1 VRRYRRLFGFTRPYR
16 LAFAVGFVAAVVA
29 SALDGLTLV
38 LLIPVLRLLFG
49 AATVAPDA
57 ATLVERVIAGALSG
71 ILSDDP
77 RAALRTVVLVVL
89 AVVALKNVAV
99 YGAGVLSQYVQ
110 GGVARDLRTALHRRL
125 AALDVGY
132 FHRIRGGQ
140 LLSRVLSDADEARW
154 VVSEALI
161 GVLQNAAL
169 IAVYVGLLFALSW
182 RLTLVT
188 LAIAPLVVV
197 VLRPILRRIRHRIA
211 EALEDRGEVA
221 ALADETIQ
229 GIRVVKAYGGE
240 RHEHERFRD
249 AAQRYFDGVL
259 RAQRF
264 AMLASPVSETLGAAV
279 LTVLFLLGTQAAAT
293 PMLRPEVFVAFVTLS
308 LRLLPPVK
316 RLSQFPA
323 QAEQS
328 LAAADRL
335 FAVLDHP
342 PEDADDPRAV
352 RFPGLHHAIELRD
365 VWVRYDR
372 EAWVLRGVDLTIGKG
387 EMVALVGPSGAGK
400 STLADLLPRFVEP
413 GRGTV
418 LIDGVS
424 IRQYDRRSL
433 RRMLGIVDQHPVVF
447 NDTVRNN
454 IAYGDAAGA
463 AHEDIVAA
471 AVAANAHDFIMRLP
485 DGYDTVL
492 GERGMRLSGGERQRL
507 AIARAVLRDPPILIL
522 DEATAH
528 LDAAAERLVQEALA
542 RLSTNRTVLVIAHRL
557 ATVARADAIV
567 VLEDGRI
574 VERGTHRDLVA
585 SGGLYQRLHDLL
597 AGDADATPAALA
609 GGDA

>member
-1 VRRYRRLFGFTRPYR
+1 MRRYRRLFGFTRPYR

>member
-16 LAFAVGFVAAVVA
+16 LAFAVAFGAAVVA

-49 AATVAPDA
+49 AATVAPAA
-57 ATLVERVIAGALSG
+57 ATVVERAIAGALG
-71 ILSDDP
+71 GVVPADP
-77 RAALRTVVLVVL
+77 REALRTVVLVVL

-99 YGAGVLSQYVQ
+99 YVAGVLSQYVQ
-110 GGVARDLRTALHRRL
+110 GGVARDLRTALHRRM
-125 AALDVGY
+125 AELDVGY

-161 GVLQNAAL
+161 GALQNAAL
-169 IAVYVGLLFALSW
+169 IAVYVCLLFALSW
-182 RLTLVT
+182 RLTFVT
-188 LAIAPLVVV
+188 LAIAPVVV
-197 VLRPILRRIRHRIA
+197 LVLRPILRRIRHRIA

-240 RHEHERFRD
+240 RHEHERFRA
-249 AAQRYFDGVL
+249 AAQRYFAGVL

-316 RLSQFPA
+316 RLSQYPA
-323 QAEQS
+323 LAEQS

-342 PEDADDPRAV
+342 PEGADDPNAD
-352 RFPGLHHAIELRD
+352 RFPGLHHDLELRD
-365 VWVRYDR
+365 VWVRYDG
-372 EAWVLRGVDLTIGKG
+372 EEWVLRGVDLTIRKG
-387 EMVALVGPSGAGK
+387 AMVALVGPSGAGK
-400 STLADLLPRFVEP
+400 STLADLLPRFVDP
-413 GRGTV
+413 GRGAV

-433 RRMLGIVDQHPVVF
+433 RRSLGIVDQHPVVF

-463 AHEDIVAA
+463 PHEDVVAA
-471 AVAANAHDFIMRLP
+471 AVAANAHEFIMRLP
-485 DGYDTVL
+485 RGYDTVL

-528 LDAAAERLVQEALA
+528 LDAASERLVQEALA

-585 SGGLYQRLHDLL
+585 SGGLYQRLHELL
-597 AGDADATPAALA
+597 AGGTEPVSAAVAGDDA
-609 GGDA
+609 

>member
-71 ILSDDP
+71 VLSDDP

-125 AALDVGY
+125 AALDVAY

-342 PEDADDPRAV
+342 PEDADDPRAE

-485 DGYDTVL
+485 HGYDTVL

-597 AGDADATPAALA
+597 AGDADVPQAALA

>member
-1 VRRYRRLFGFTRPYR
+1 MRRYRRLFGFTGPYR
-16 LAFAVGFVAAVVA
+16 LAFAVAFGAAVIA

-49 AATVAPDA
+49 AAAVAPGA
-57 ATLVERVIAGALSG
+57 ATVVERVIAGALSG
-71 ILSDDP
+71 VMPADP
-77 RAALRTVVLVVL
+77 RGALRTVVLVVL

-99 YGAGVLSQYVQ
+99 YVAGVLSQYVQ
-110 GGVARDLRTALHRRL
+110 GGVARDLRTALHRRM
-125 AALDVGY
+125 AELDVGY
-132 FHRIRGGQ
+132 FHRIKGGQ
-140 LLSRVLSDADEARW
+140 LLGRVLSDADEARW

-161 GVLQNAAL
+161 GALQNAAL
-169 IAVYVGLLFALSW
+169 IAVYVCLLFALSW

-188 LAIAPLVVV
+188 LAIAPAVVL

-240 RHEHERFRD
+240 RHEHERFRA
-249 AAQRYFDGVL
+249 AAQRYFAGVL

-316 RLSQFPA
+316 RLSQYPA
-323 QAEQS
+323 LAEQS

-342 PEDADDPRAV
+342 PEGADDPSAD
-352 RFPGLHHAIELRD
+352 RFPGLHHDIELRD
-365 VWVRYDR
+365 VWVRYDG
-372 EAWVLRGVDLTIGKG
+372 EEWVLRGVDLTIRKG

-400 STLADLLPRFVEP
+400 STLADLLPRFVDP
-413 GRGTV
+413 ARGAV

-424 IRQYDRRSL
+424 IRRYDRRSL
-433 RRMLGIVDQHPVVF
+433 RRSLGIVDQHPVVF

-463 AHEDIVAA
+463 PHEDVVAA
-471 AVAANAHDFIMRLP
+471 AVAANAHDFVMRLP
-485 DGYDTVL
+485 RGYDTVL

-507 AIARAVLRDPPILIL
+507 AIARAVLRDPPILVL

-528 LDAAAERLVQEALA
+528 LDAASERLVQEALA

-585 SGGLYQRLHDLL
+585 SGGLYQRLHELL
-597 AGDADATPAALA
+597 AGGAEPVSAAVAGDDA
-609 GGDA
+609 

>member
-1 VRRYRRLFGFTRPYR
+1 VSRYRRLFGFTRPYR
-16 LAFAVGFVAAVVA
+16 PSFAIAFAAAVVA
-29 SALDGLTLV
+29 SVLDGLTLV
-38 LLIPVLRLLFG
+38 LLIPLLRLLFG
-49 AATVAPDA
+49 SGSIAPEGATP
-57 ATLVERVIAGALSG
+57 VERAMTWAMSG
-71 ILSDDP
+71 ILPVDP
-77 RAALRTVVLVVL
+77 GAALRTVVLVVL
-89 AVVALKNVAV
+89 AVVAIKNVAV
-99 YGAGVLSQYVQ
+99 YVAGVLSQYVQ
-110 GGVARDLRTALHRRL
+110 GSVARDLRTALHRRVPEF
-125 AALDVGY
+125 DVGY
-132 FHRIRGGQ
+132 FHRVKGGQ
-140 LLSRVLSDADEARW
+140 LLSRVLSDADEAKW

-161 GVLQNAAL
+161 TVLQNAAL
-169 IAVYVGLLFALSW
+169 IAVYVCLLFALSW

-188 LAIAPLVVV
+188 LAVAPLVVL
-197 VLRPILRRIRHRIA
+197 VLRPILRRIRVRIA

-221 ALADETIQ
+221 ALAVETIQ

-249 AAQRYFDGVL
+249 AAQRYFSGVL

-264 AMLASPVSETLGAAV
+264 AMLASPVSETLGAVV
-279 LTVLFLLGTQAAAT
+279 LTVLFLLGTQAAST

-316 RLSQFPA
+316 RLAQFPA
-323 QAEQS
+323 LAQQS

-335 FAVLDHP
+335 FEVLDQPAEH
-342 PEDADDPRAV
+342 ADDPDARS
-352 RFPGLHHAIELRD
+352 FPGLEQAIELRD

-372 EAWVLRGVDLTIGKG
+372 DEWVLRAVDLKIGKG
-387 EMVALVGPSGAGK
+387 EMVAVVGPSGAGK
-400 STLADLLPRFVEP
+400 STLADVLPRFVEP
-413 GRGTV
+413 SRGAV

-433 RRMLGIVDQHPVVF
+433 RRMMGIVDQHPVVF

-463 AHEDIVAA
+463 AHEDVVAA

-485 DGYDTVL
+485 QGYDTVL
-492 GERGMRLSGGERQRL
+492 GERGMCLSGGERQRL

-528 LDAAAERLVQEALA
+528 LDAASERLVQEALA

-567 VLEDGRI
+567 VLENGHI
-574 VERGTHRDLVA
+574 VERGTHRDLVT
-585 SGGLYQRLHDLL
+585 SGGLYQRLHELL
-597 AGDADATPAALA
+597 AGGAETVDAILA
-609 GGDA
+609 GDDA

>member
-71 ILSDDP
+71 VLSDDP

-240 RHEHERFRD
+240 RHEHERFRH

-342 PEDADDPRAV
+342 PEDADDPRAE

-471 AVAANAHDFIMRLP
+471 AVAANAHDFIMRL
-485 DGYDTVL
+485 
-492 GERGMRLSGGERQRL
+492 

-597 AGDADATPAALA
+597 AGDADVPQAALA

>member
-71 ILSDDP
+71 VLSDDP

-240 RHEHERFRD
+240 RHEHERFRH

-342 PEDADDPRAV
+342 PEDADDPRAE

-597 AGDADATPAALA
+597 AGDADVPQAALA

>member
-1 VRRYRRLFGFTRPYR
+1 
-16 LAFAVGFVAAVVA
+16 
-29 SALDGLTLV
+29 
-38 LLIPVLRLLFG
+38 
-49 AATVAPDA
+49 
-57 ATLVERVIAGALSG
+57 
-71 ILSDDP
+71 
-77 RAALRTVVLVVL
+77 
-89 AVVALKNVAV
+89 
-99 YGAGVLSQYVQ
+99 
-110 GGVARDLRTALHRRL
+110 
-125 AALDVGY
+125 
-132 FHRIRGGQ
+132 
-140 LLSRVLSDADEARW
+140 
-154 VVSEALI
+154 
-161 GVLQNAAL
+161 
-169 IAVYVGLLFALSW
+169 
-182 RLTLVT
+182 
-188 LAIAPLVVV
+188 
-197 VLRPILRRIRHRIA
+197 
-211 EALEDRGEVA
+211 
-221 ALADETIQ
+221 
-229 GIRVVKAYGGE
+229 
-240 RHEHERFRD
+240 
-249 AAQRYFDGVL
+249 
-259 RAQRF
+259 
-264 AMLASPVSETLGAAV
+264 
-279 LTVLFLLGTQAAAT
+279 
-293 PMLRPEVFVAFVTLS
+293 
-308 LRLLPPVK
+308 
-316 RLSQFPA
+316 
-323 QAEQS
+323 
-328 LAAADRL
+328 
-335 FAVLDHP
+335 
-342 PEDADDPRAV
+342 
-352 RFPGLHHAIELRD
+352 
-365 VWVRYDR
+365 
-372 EAWVLRGVDLTIGKG
+372 
-387 EMVALVGPSGAGK
+387 
-400 STLADLLPRFVEP
+400 VEP

-597 AGDADATPAALA
+597 AGDADVPQAALA

>member
-1 VRRYRRLFGFTRPYR
+1 MRRYRRLLGFTRPYR
-16 LAFAVGFVAAVVA
+16 PAFAAGFVAAVVA
-29 SALDGLTLV
+29 SVLDGLTLV
-38 LLIPVLRLLFG
+38 LLIPLLRLLFG
-49 AATVAPDA
+49 AATVAPES
-57 ATLVERVIAGALSG
+57 ATLVERALTGALAG
-71 ILSDDP
+71 VLPADP
-77 RAALRTVVLVVL
+77 RAALRVVVLVVL
-89 AVVALKNVAV
+89 AVVAVKNVAV
-99 YGAGVLSQYVQ
+99 YLASVLSQYVQ
-110 GGVARDLRTALHRRL
+110 GGAARDLRTALHRRL
-125 AALDVGY
+125 AELNVGY
-132 FHRIRGGQ
+132 FHRVKSGQ

-161 GVLQNAAL
+161 AALQNAAL
-169 IAVYVGLLFALSW
+169 IAVYVCLLFALSW
-182 RLTLVT
+182 RLALVT
-188 LAIAPLVVV
+188 LAIVPLVALA
-197 VLRPILRRIRHRIA
+197 LRPILGRIRHRIT
-211 EALEDRGEVA
+211 EALQDRGEVA
-221 ALADETIQ
+221 ALAEETIQ

-240 RHEHERFRD
+240 RHEHQRFRE
-249 AAQRYFDGVL
+249 AAQRYFSGVL

-279 LTVLFLLGTQAAAT
+279 LTVLFLLGTQVVST

-323 QAEQS
+323 LAEQS

-342 PEDADDPRAV
+342 AEDADDPTAG
-352 RFPGLHHAIELRD
+352 RFPGLRHSIELRD

-372 EAWVLRGVDLTIGKG
+372 EEWVLRGVDLTIRTG
-387 EMVALVGPSGAGK
+387 EIVALVGPSGAGK

-413 GRGTV
+413 SRGTV

-433 RRMLGIVDQHPVVF
+433 RRMMGIVDQHPVVF

-454 IAYGDAAGA
+454 IAYGDAAAA
-463 AHEDIVAA
+463 AHEDVVAA
-471 AVAANAHDFIMRLP
+471 AVAANAHEFIVRLP
-485 DGYDTVL
+485 HGYDTVL
-492 GERGMRLSGGERQRL
+492 GERGVRLSGGERQRI
-507 AIARAVLRDPPILIL
+507 AIARAVLRDPPILVL

-528 LDAAAERLVQEALA
+528 LDAASERLVQEALA
-542 RLSTNRTVLVIAHRL
+542 RLSANRTVLVIAHRL

-567 VLEDGRI
+567 VLEAGRI

-585 SGGLYQRLHDLL
+585 SGGLYQRLYDLL
-597 AGDADATPAALA
+597 AGGPDPASAVCAGEDA
-609 GGDA
+609 

>member
-1 VRRYRRLFGFTRPYR
+1 
-16 LAFAVGFVAAVVA
+16 
-29 SALDGLTLV
+29 
-38 LLIPVLRLLFG
+38 
-49 AATVAPDA
+49 
-57 ATLVERVIAGALSG
+57 
-71 ILSDDP
+71 
-77 RAALRTVVLVVL
+77 
-89 AVVALKNVAV
+89 
-99 YGAGVLSQYVQ
+99 VLSQYVQ

-342 PEDADDPRAV
+342 PEDADDPRAE

-528 LDAAAERLVQEALA
+528 LDAAVERLVQEALA

>member
-1 VRRYRRLFGFTRPYR
+1 MSRYRRLLDFTRSYR
-16 LAFAVGFVAAVVA
+16 PAFAAGFVAAVVA
-29 SALDGLTLV
+29 SMLDGLTLV
-38 LLIPVLRLLFG
+38 LLIPLLRLLFG
-49 AATVAPDA
+49 AATVVPES
-57 ATLVERVIAGALSG
+57 ATLVERALAGVLAGVLSA
-71 ILSDDP
+71 DP
-77 RAALRTVVLVVL
+77 RAALRVVVLVVL
-89 AVVALKNVAV
+89 AVVVLKNVAV
-99 YGAGVLSQYVQ
+99 YVAGLLSQYVQ

-125 AALDVGY
+125 AELEVGY
-132 FHRIRGGQ
+132 FHRVKSGQ
-140 LLSRVLSDADEARW
+140 LLSRVLSDADEAKW

-161 GVLQNAAL
+161 AALQNAAL
-169 IAVYVGLLFALSW
+169 IAVYVCLLFALSW

-188 LAIAPLVVV
+188 LAIAPLVTLA
-197 VLRPILRRIRHRIA
+197 LRPILRRMRHRIR
-211 EALEDRGEVA
+211 EALQDRGEIA
-221 ALADETIQ
+221 ALAEETIQ
-229 GIRVVKAYGGE
+229 GMRVVKAYGAE
-240 RHEHERFRD
+240 RHEQRRFRD
-249 AAQRYFDGVL
+249 AAQRYFRGVL

-279 LTVLFLLGTQAAAT
+279 LTVLFLLGTQTVSTAT
-293 PMLRPEVFVAFVTLS
+293 LRPEVFVAFVTLS

-323 QAEQS
+323 LAEQS

-342 PEDADDPRAV
+342 AEDADEPHVERC
-352 RFPGLHHAIELRD
+352 PGLYRTIELRD

-372 EAWVLRGVDLTIGKG
+372 DPWVLRGIDLTIAKG

-413 GRGTV
+413 SRGTV

-424 IRQYDRRSL
+424 IRRYDRRSL
-433 RRMLGIVDQHPVVF
+433 RRMMGIVDQHPVVF

-454 IAYGDAAGA
+454 IAYGDAADA
-463 AHEDIVAA
+463 VHEDVVAA
-471 AVAANAHDFIMRLP
+471 AMAANAHEFIMRLP
-485 DGYDTVL
+485 HGYDTVL

-507 AIARAVLRDPPILIL
+507 AIARAVLRDAPILVL

-528 LDAAAERLVQEALA
+528 LDAASERLVQEALA
-542 RLSTNRTVLVIAHRL
+542 RLSANRTVLVIAHRL
-557 ATVARADAIV
+557 ATVARADSIV
-567 VLEDGRI
+567 VLEAGRI
-574 VERGTHRDLVA
+574 VERGTHRDLVT

-597 AGDADATPAALA
+597 AGGSESVGAALA